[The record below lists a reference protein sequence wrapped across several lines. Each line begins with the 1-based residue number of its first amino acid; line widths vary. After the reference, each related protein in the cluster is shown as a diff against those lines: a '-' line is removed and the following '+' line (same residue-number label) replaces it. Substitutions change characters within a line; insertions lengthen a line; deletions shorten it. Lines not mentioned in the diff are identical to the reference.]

1 LTAWLIAH
9 ATFVAGDLAQ
19 RVLPLSVL
27 GDGAV
32 DADEVQ
38 LRLEIVESRLAVL
51 GNGEV
56 KAFIDRD
63 PEHQA
68 ALTQLTGVVGELETL
83 MPLIARPGMAA
94 AILGK
99 LTPLEGSLGRLA
111 AAANHDGG
119 EQVAE
124 DQRQLL
130 QLHWLFSAVSA
141 GIILCGFALV
151 ALLFWQNKLL
161 SRAHGE
167 LQTMADDLRVA
178 KDSAEGA
185 SEAKTR
191 FLANMSHELRT
202 PLNAIIGFS
211 EILSQEVLGPVGTP
225 QYRDYAAD
233 ILKSGRHMYELVSD
247 ILTMAKLD
255 SGNFEPRLELL
266 DLEAVVRSSVTML
279 LGTEMGSGRELV
291 IQDGAEWQAMR
302 ADERALRQILLNVL
316 SNALKFSA
324 PETPVLVTCHHL
336 LDGSLRLMVIDEGIG
351 MTKEEARI
359 AMEPF
364 QQIDNGLAPQYEGT
378 GLGLS
383 IVRGLIER
391 HGGRVVIDS
400 ETGKGTRIALIFP
413 KELVVPEQL
422 LHVA

>member
-1 LTAWLIAH
+1 
-9 ATFVAGDLAQ
+9 
-19 RVLPLSVL
+19 
-27 GDGAV
+27 
-32 DADEVQ
+32 
-38 LRLEIVESRLAVL
+38 
-51 GNGEV
+51 
-56 KAFIDRD
+56 
-63 PEHQA
+63 
-68 ALTQLTGVVGELETL
+68 
-83 MPLIARPGMAA
+83 
-94 AILGK
+94 
-99 LTPLEGSLGRLA
+99 
-111 AAANHDGG
+111 
-119 EQVAE
+119 
-124 DQRQLL
+124 
-130 QLHWLFSAVSA
+130 
-141 GIILCGFALV
+141 
-151 ALLFWQNKLL
+151 
-161 SRAHGE
+161 
-167 LQTMADDLRVA
+167 MADDLRVA

-364 QQIDNGLAPQYEGT
+364 QQIDNGLARKYEGT